1 MHESIWLNA
10 SPETAAVAHEQQSGC
25 SQAADLL
32 VAAALRSLGKQ
43 QSPAVPAERVLAV
56 KQIGG

>member
-25 SQAADLL
+25 SQAAELL
-32 VAAALRSLGKQ
+32 VAAALRLGKQ
-43 QSPAVPAERVLAV
+43 QSLAVPAERVLAV